1 VTVLQEVDAPPAAVR
16 APHALGADEVLASF
30 ESSRDGLSPAEA
42 ERRRRQYGPNVLAA
56 AKGDGIMRLLW
67 RQVNN
72 PLVFVL
78 IGAAALALATGK
90 TIDGAVVLAVVV
102 INGLIGFIQEFR
114 AGQAIAAL
122 SAMTPD
128 IATVL
133 RGGEKVTLPAA
144 ELVPGD
150 IVLLQSGDRVPAD
163 VRLIT
168 ERGLRV
174 DEAALTG
181 ESVPVEKEPLPLP
194 SDTPLGDRRNMA
206 FAGTHVTAGVA
217 TAMVVATGMRTE
229 LGRISTLLSEATEV
243 ETPLTKQITSVGR
256 WITIAILI
264 VSAILFATGL
274 VRGYPLVDAILAA
287 ITLAVG
293 AIPEGLPAVITI
305 VLAIGVRRMAA
316 RRAIVRRLPAVETLG
331 SATVICSDKTGTLTR
346 NEMMAQRLWTPS
358 GVFEISGSGYTPE
371 GELLRDGHVVAPSE
385 DVLELVRA
393 GALCNDAEVRQ
404 KDGRWVVT
412 GDPTEGALEV
422 AAQKIAGDVAEVR
435 RAWPRLDAIPFES
448 ERKFMATL
456 HATPS
461 GGQVI
466 YLKGAPEVVIP
477 RTVRDRAGAPVDPSR
492 MAAQVEAFATE
503 GLRVLAL
510 AAKTPLHSLRELREE
525 DAEGGFVLL
534 GLQGLIDPPRP
545 EAIAAI
551 AACHQAGITVKMITG
566 DHASTALAIGKR
578 LGLAEEGSRA
588 VTGAD
593 LDRLSEEAL
602 AEVARTANVF
612 ARVAPEHKLKLVRAL
627 QREGEVVAMT
637 GDGVNDAPALK
648 QSDIGVA
655 MGITGTAV
663 SKESADIVLADDNFA
678 TIAAAVEEGRRAYDN
693 LVKSLAF
700 ILPTNLA
707 FALIFL
713 VAVVFFPVEGGNA
726 LLPLLPT
733 QLLWINLVSA
743 VTLALPLAFEAMEP
757 TIMRRPPRRPGA
769 PVFNRFVAFRTV
781 LVALLIAAGTLGL
794 FLFQYFDDIGRGI
807 AAEIA
812 LREAQTMAVTA
823 VTLFQVFYL
832 LQSRS
837 LRESILK
844 IGLFTNPWVYVGIG
858 VLLALQAGFIY
869 LPVMN
874 LLFGTAPL
882 SPTSLLEAGL
892 VAFLIVPVIAMEKA
906 IASRLD
912 RAAATT
918 PSSAGRTA

>member
-1 VTVLQEVDAPPAAVR
+1 MALVRDPDAPPEAALPPYAVEAAAV
-16 APHALGADEVLASF
+16 LAEL
-30 ESSRDGLSPAEA
+30 ESSVAGLTSAEA
-42 ERRRRQYGPNVLAA
+42 ERRRAVHGPNVLATA
-56 AKGDGIMRLLW
+56 RGDGILQILW
-67 RQVNN
+67 HQINN

-78 IGAAALALATGK
+78 IGAAALAIGTGK
-90 TIDGAVVLAVVV
+90 VIDGAVVLAVVV
-102 INGLIGFIQEFR
+102 VNAIIGFVQEYR

-122 SAMTPD
+122 SAMTPET
-128 IATVL
+128 ATVL
-133 RGGEKVTLPAA
+133 RDGEKVTLPAA

-150 IVLLQSGDRVPAD
+150 IVQFQSGDRVPAD
-163 VRLIT
+163 VRLIV

-174 DEAALTG
+174 EEAALTG
-181 ESVPVEKEPLPLP
+181 ESVPVEKETAPLPP
-194 SDTPLGDRRNMA
+194 ETPLGDRRNMA
-206 FAGTHVTAGVA
+206 FAGTYITSGTGTAV
-217 TAMVVATGMRTE
+217 VVATGMRTE
-229 LGRISTLLSEATEV
+229 LGRISALLHETTEV
-243 ETPLTKQITSVGR
+243 ETPLTKQIGTVGR
-256 WITIAILI
+256 WITIAILV

-274 VRGYPLVDAILAA
+274 ARGYPLVDAILAA

-305 VLAIGVRRMAA
+305 VLAIGVRRMAV
-316 RRAIVRRLPAVETLG
+316 RRAIVRRLAAVETLG

-346 NEMMAQRLWTPS
+346 NEMMVQQLWTPS
-358 GVFEISGSGYTPE
+358 GAYRLTGAGYAPD
-371 GELLRDGHVVAPSE
+371 GDLLQDDQPIAPPD
-385 DVLELVRA
+385 DVIELVRS
-393 GALCNDAEVRQ
+393 GALCNDSTVHQ
-404 KDGRWVVT
+404 KHGSWVIT
-412 GDPTEGALEV
+412 GDPTEAALEV
-422 AAQKIAGDVAEVR
+422 AARKILGDVAVVR
-435 RAWPRLDAIPFES
+435 RQWPRLDAIPFES

-461 GGQVI
+461 GGRVI
-466 YLKGAPEVVIP
+466 YLKGAPEVVLQ
-477 RTVRDRAGAPVDPSR
+477 RSVRDAAGAPVDPAR
-492 MAAQVEAFATE
+492 VLAQVEALAAQ

-510 AAKTPLHSLRELREE
+510 AAKRPDLPLETLSE
-525 DAEGGFVLL
+525 DDVASGLVFL

-551 AACHQAGITVKMITG
+551 AACHGAGIDVKMITG
-566 DHASTALAIGKR
+566 DHASTAFAIGKQ
-578 LGLAEEGSRA
+578 LGLVTDGGRA
-588 VTGAD
+588 VIG
-593 LDRLSEEAL
+593 LELERLSDEAL
-602 AEVARTANVF
+602 NEVVRTANVF
-612 ARVAPEHKLKLVRAL
+612 ARVAPEHKLRLVRAL
-627 QREGEVVAMT
+627 QRQGEVVAMT

-648 QSDIGVA
+648 QADIGVA

-726 LLPLLPT
+726 LLPMLPT

-757 TIMRRPPRRPGA
+757 DIMRRPPRRPGA

-781 LVALLIAAGTLGL
+781 LVALLIASGTLGL
-794 FLFQYFDDIGRGI
+794 FLVQYFTELSIGV
-807 AAEIA
+807 APEVA

-837 LRESILK
+837 LRDSIFK
-844 IGLFTNPWVYVGIG
+844 IGLFSNPWVYVGIG
-858 VLLALQAGFIY
+858 VLLTLQAGFIY

-882 SPTSLLEAGL
+882 SVASLLEAVL
-892 VAFLIVPVIAMEKA
+892 VAFIIVPVITVEKA
-906 IASRLD
+906 IASRLA
-912 RAAATT
+912 RAA
-918 PSSAGRTA
+918 P